1 MLIVPEARAAI
12 ERAAVFAAVAL
23 IAIAGASRPH
33 RRWARI
39 VFLVIAIP
47 ATFEAVFGMWAI
59 ATNTD
64 ARPLW

>member
-1 MLIVPEARAAI
+1 MLILPEARAAMI
-12 ERAAVFAAVAL
+12 RASVFATVAL
-23 IAIAGASRPH
+23 ISIVGANRTH

-59 ATNTD
+59 WLILHYG
-64 ARPLW
+64 AR

>member
-12 ERAAVFAAVAL
+12 VRASVFAAVAL
-23 IAIAGASRPH
+23 VSIVGASRTH

-59 ATNTD
+59 WLILHYG
-64 ARPLW
+64 AR